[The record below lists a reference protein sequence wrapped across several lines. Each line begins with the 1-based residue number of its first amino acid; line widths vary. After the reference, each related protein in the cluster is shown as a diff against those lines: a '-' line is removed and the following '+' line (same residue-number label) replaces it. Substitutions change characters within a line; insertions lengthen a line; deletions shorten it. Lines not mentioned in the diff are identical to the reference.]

1 MDEQEWLIDYS
12 TAAKSL
18 SGSFLWAGLVSQEH
32 RLCVRP
38 QQQDHYHF
46 ISRGTFF
53 MQLKC
58 TFWCFRWEVTGMFA
72 LLTQLEGLF
81 VNKNYHLFFP
91 HSPPNLLFFALLPFH
106 PPLPLSLLFPCFWPS
121 ITSLL
126 HPSHLQP
133 RGVMKLRWPLQGEY
147 DKLWNHECANNRKPK
162 YGGGGGLPGDGPA

>member
-1 MDEQEWLIDYS
+1 MIDRLQHCSKEPVWIIFMSRFGFTRTS
-12 TAAKSL
+12 TVCQTTATGSL
-18 SGSFLWAGLVSQEH
+18 SF
-32 RLCVRP
+32 
-38 QQQDHYHF
+38 HF
-46 ISRGTFF
+46 KRYIF

-91 HSPPNLLFFALLPFH
+91 NSPPNLLFFALLPFH

-147 DKLWNHECANNRKPK
+147 DKLWNHECANDRKPK